1 MALHVMSHVL
11 SPYVQRAVISLTEK
25 GAAFERTYIDLSAK
39 PDWFLALSP
48 LGKTP
53 VLTVDGSAIFES
65 SAILEYLEDTQPNP
79 LHPTDPLERA
89 RHRAWIEFGSAFLGD
104 IAGFYGAPDAEGFAV
119 KTAALRG
126 KAEKLEAALRDGPYF
141 GGGDF
146 SLVDAVFGPVFRY
159 FDTFDLI
166 GDFGVLTG
174 LPKLAR
180 WRAALARRPSIRAA
194 VLENYPELLWAFLRK
209 RDAHLASLM

>member
-1 MALHVMSHVL
+1 MALHLMSHAL
-11 SPYVQRAVISLTEK
+11 CPYVQRAVISLTEK
-25 GAAFERTYIDLSAK
+25 DVAFERTYIDLSAK
-39 PDWFLALSP
+39 PDWFLDLSP

-53 VLTVDGSAIFES
+53 VLTVDGRPIFES

-79 LHPTDPLERA
+79 LHPADPLERA

-104 IAGFYGAPDAEGFAV
+104 IAGFYGAPDAEDFVA
-119 KTAALRG
+119 KSATLRC
-126 KAEKLEAALRDGPYF
+126 KAERLEAALGDGPYF
-141 GGGDF
+141 GGDF
-146 SLVDAVFGPVFRY
+146 SLVDTAFGPVFRC

-174 LPKLAR
+174 LPKLPQ
-180 WRAALARRPSIRAA
+180 WRAALARRPSIRTA
-194 VLENYPELLWAFLRK
+194 VSEDYPELLWAFLRK